1 MDEVVID
8 ASALVDLLLA
18 DVLGDA
24 VAARISGSVLH
35 GPAHLDAEVLS
46 ALGRMNRSGLIP
58 DRAVRA
64 MINRIVDS
72 PVVRHPLAGLLL
84 GAWERRSNLRL
95 ADALY
100 VELAESLSITL
111 VTTDQRLTSSHV
123 ADVVRV

>member
-24 VAARISGSVLH
+24 VAARISGNVLH

-46 ALGRMNRSGLIP
+46 ALGRMNRSGLIA
-58 DRAVRA
+58 DHAVGA
-64 MINRIVDS
+64 MIDRVLDA

-84 GAWERRSNLRL
+84 GAWGKRANLRL

-100 VELAESLSITL
+100 VELAESLSSRL
-111 VTTDQRLTSSHV
+111 VTTDQRLKSSHV

>member
-24 VAARISGSVLH
+24 VAARISGNVLH
-35 GPAHLDAEVLS
+35 GPGHLDAEVLS

-58 DRAVRA
+58 DDAVRA
-64 MINRIVDS
+64 MIDRMVDA

-84 GAWERRSNLRL
+84 GAWERRANLRL
-95 ADALY
+95 ADSLY
-100 VELAESLSITL
+100 VELAESLNMKL

-123 ADVVRV
+123 VDIVKV

>member
-24 VAARISGSVLH
+24 VAARISGNVLH

-58 DRAVRA
+58 DHAVGA
-64 MINRIVDS
+64 MIDRVLDA

-84 GAWERRSNLRL
+84 GAWGKRANLRL

-100 VELAESLSITL
+100 VELAESLSIRL
-111 VTTDQRLTSSHV
+111 VTTDQRLKSSHV
-123 ADVVRV
+123 ADVVRM